1 MDQIV
6 TPSHPQIHVHPEPV
20 TMTLFGNEVF
30 AVVTKFEMRPK
41 RIRAGLKPRMARSSK
56 RRDRVN
62 TETRT
67 HGGEGQAEVEA
78 EMGGRSYMPSAARH
92 PRGWGRREG
101 GVAPPTRR
109 FWTFGLQNRERIH
122 FSCCKPPVCGP
133 LFPPPREAPFFLH
146 VALRGTRPSHGLAGR
161 RAVGPRGWD
170 GASDFVG

>member
-6 TPSHPQIHVHPEPV
+6 APSHPQIHVHPEPV

-41 RIRAGLKPRMARSSK
+41 RIRAGLKPRLARSSK

-78 EMGGRSYMPSAARH
+78 EMGGAQLHAQH
-92 PRGWGRREG
+92 
-101 GVAPPTRR
+101 
-109 FWTFGLQNRERIH
+109 H
-122 FSCCKPPVCGP
+122 
-133 LFPPPREAPFFLH
+133 PPPQ
-146 VALRGTRPSHGLAGR
+146 GLGEAGR
-161 RAVGPRGWD
+161 GRG
-170 GASDFVG
+170 AAHTAILDFRPPEP